1 MLNSAPAVVVDRLT
15 VVRGGTTALR
25 DVSFALEPGS
35 LTGLLGPSGAG
46 KTTLM
51 RALVGVQ
58 LIRSGTVTVLGLAA
72 GSPPLRN
79 RVGYV
84 TQDPSVYADLTVRQN
99 LRYFAR
105 VLGAPAADVDRV
117 IGQVELDGQAGQ
129 VVTTLSGGERSR
141 VSLAAAL
148 LGSPQLLVLDEPTVG
163 LDPVLRRDLWTLFRR
178 LADSGVTMLVSSHV
192 MDEATRCDRLLLLRH
207 AELLADGS
215 LAQLQ
220 ALTGQSDPEQVFLHL
235 IDNGV
240 PGGAGPGGP
249 GGSPGG
255 STSAREHGQGDA
267 A

>member
-1 MLNSAPAVVVDRLT
+1 MMNSAPAVAVERLS
-15 VVRGGTTALR
+15 VIRGTTTALQE
-25 DVSFALEPGS
+25 VSFALAPGS

-51 RALVGVQ
+51 RAIVGVQ
-58 LIRSGTVTVLGLAA
+58 VIRSGSVQVLGRPA
-72 GSPPLRN
+72 GSRELRD

-84 TQDPSVYADLTVRQN
+84 TQDPSVYVDLTVRQN

-105 VLGAPAADVDRV
+105 VLAAPGADVDRV
-117 IGQVELDGQAGQ
+117 IEQVELTGQADQ
-129 VVTTLSGGERSR
+129 VVHTLSGGERSR

-163 LDPVLRRDLWTLFRR
+163 LDPVLRRDLWTLFRT
-178 LADSGVTMLVSSHV
+178 LADSGVTLLVSSHV
-192 MDEATRCDRLLLLRH
+192 MDEATRCDRLLLLRQ
-207 AELLADGS
+207 AELLADGT

-240 PGGAGPGGP
+240 AAGPGPSGADPGP
-249 GGSPGG
+249 SGASSAEATGGAS
-255 STSAREHGQGDA
+255 
-267 A
+267 